1 MNKKVTEKKSRTLKK
16 ESSIQQPAKKIS
28 LFASSYEEL
37 LYDFI
42 EKAKKDGTVSYE
54 EVLEFSENNDLSDG
68 ETNAI
73 LKQLEK
79 EQVELVGS
87 ELTAEPES
95 EGVLGD
101 EGSGDERLKTKMDS
115 IGSSSFEYEEE
126 DGDEEE
132 ASGTPLL
139 TDNVKSYLRD
149 IGKIPLLNKK
159 TEQIIAQQIAQS
171 KSDCIEVISQFPI
184 LYREFVNIGEKIQT
198 NKLNL
203 KEFVQFSEFDENNL
217 PKIEEEKKALLD
229 SIGRIKQLIDNEEI
243 IYRSYR
249 TMLED
254 QKKKQKMLSEVAEN
268 KKKIAETIRSIRLSN
283 ILIRFLLA
291 KIEKYTLKVKEK
303 NEVIRTSRALL
314 EQLQEKVANQQPSS
328 EPSDEQR
335 MIEDLER
342 NIRIAMKSIKKI
354 EVEVGLSQA
363 DIIASYEKS
372 SRAVKLDKK
381 AKDDLATANLRLV
394 VNNAKKYIHRGLH
407 FLDLIQEGNIGLMR
421 AVEKF
426 EFERGYRF
434 STYATWWIRQAIT
447 RAIADQS
454 RTIRIPVH
462 MAETLNKINKI
473 KRVFVQEHGREP
485 TGAELGK
492 ELGMD
497 EAKIKNVM
505 AISRDPIS
513 LETPIGDDND
523 ASLKDFIENDKESS
537 PAETVANNDLKE
549 LVREI
554 LDTLSPREAKVLKMR
569 FGIDVA
575 AEHTLEEV
583 GKDFFVTRERI
594 RQIEVKALKKL
605 KHPSRSK
612 KLLAYLQKE
621 YKFTPEDEAMDD
633 MDNDDVVIPLSD
645 EDDE

>member
-1 MNKKVTEKKSRTLKK
+1 MNKKVTEKKSRTSKK
-16 ESSIQQPAKKIS
+16 EQGILQPSKKPTI
-28 LFASSYEEL
+28 AAAPYEDL
-37 LYDFI
+37 LHDFV
-42 EKAKKDGTVSYE
+42 EKAKKDGVVTYE

-79 EQVELVGS
+79 EQVELIGS
-87 ELTAEPES
+87 ELTAES
-95 EGVLGD
+95 EDENLLTE
-101 EGSGDERLKTKMDS
+101 EGSSEIRLKTKMDS
-115 IGSSSFEYEEE
+115 IGTSSFEYEEE
-126 DGDEEE
+126 EEEGDEDT
-132 ASGTPLL
+132 AGTPLL

-171 KSDCIEVISQFPI
+171 KADSIEVISQFPI
-184 LYREFVNIGEKIQT
+184 LYREFVNIGEKIRM
-198 NKLNL
+198 NKLDL

-217 PKIEEEKKALLD
+217 PKIEEEKKALLE
-229 SIGRIKQLIDNEEI
+229 SIDRIKQLVDNEEI
-243 IYRSYR
+243 IYRTYR
-249 TMLED
+249 PMLD
-254 QKKKQKMLSEVAEN
+254 DPKKKQKMLKEVVDN
-268 KKKIAETIRSIRLSN
+268 KKEIAATIRAILLSN
-283 ILIRFLLA
+283 NLIRILLK
-291 KIEKYTLKVKEK
+291 KIEKYALKIKEK
-303 NEVIRTSRALL
+303 NEILHESRTLL
-314 EQLQEKVANQQPSS
+314 ERLKELPAPTAEDQRTIEELEKT
-328 EPSDEQR
+328 
-335 MIEDLER
+335 
-342 NIRIAMKSIKKI
+342 IRISIKSIKKI
-354 EVEVGLSQA
+354 EVEVGLPQEE
-363 DIIASYEKS
+363 INKCYEKFT
-372 SRAVKLDKK
+372 RAIKLDKK
-381 AKDDLATANLRLV
+381 AKDDLAAANLRLV

-473 KRVFVQEHGREP
+473 KRVFVQENGREP
-485 TGAELGK
+485 TIQELAK

-497 EAKIKNVM
+497 EGKIKNVIG
-505 AISRDPIS
+505 ISRDPIS
-513 LETPIGDDND
+513 LETPIGDDD
-523 ASLKDFIENDKESS
+523 AYLKDFIENDKEFS

-621 YKFTPEDEAMDD
+621 YKFTPEDEMEDLDD
-633 MDNDDVVIPLSD
+633 DIDLTMLD
-645 EDDE
+645 EDKK